1 MGRVMRFFAGKL
13 LHLILV
19 VLAVTAITFVMLDLL
34 PASIAHEIAGRSA
47 TLDDVNA
54 IREQLRL
61 DDPVLVRYGRWLS
74 GAVRWD
80 LGSSLT
86 SGEPVGAA
94 IRSHLPVTLELIAL
108 AQLMALAFAIP
119 VGIVSA
125 RRAGSWFDRL
135 SGTIGFGLTSIPSFA
150 LAMVL
155 IYLFSLRLKWFPA
168 TGYTPLSEGLWANL
182 RGFMLPAASIALIE
196 WVILMRVLRSDL
208 IATLRE
214 DFILLARAKG
224 LPTRRILLRHA
235 LRPSCF
241 SMITL
246 LGIHV
251 GNLIGGAVIIENL
264 FALPGIGRLLLSSI
278 FAQDY
283 PLVEGCVLVIAVG
296 YVAVNFLVDLC
307 YGLLDPRVR
316 REVAGG

>member
-1 MGRVMRFFAGKL
+1 MRFITGRF
-13 LHLILV
+13 LHLIAVVLV
-19 VLAVTAITFVMLDLL
+19 VSAITFVMLDLL

-47 TLDDVNA
+47 TADDVNA
-54 IREQLRL
+54 IRAQLRL
-61 DDPVLVRYGRWLS
+61 DDPVPVRYGRWLS
-74 GAVRWD
+74 AVIQGE
-80 LGSSLT
+80 LGRSLST
-86 SGEPVGAA
+86 GQPVAAA
-94 IRSHLPVTLELIAL
+94 IRAHLPVTLELIAL
-108 AQLMALAFAIP
+108 AQLLALALALPVAIF
-119 VGIVSA
+119 SA
-125 RRAGSWFDRL
+125 WRPGSWLDRL
-135 SGTIGFGLTSIPSFA
+135 CGTTGFALTSIPTFA
-150 LAMVL
+150 LAMLL

-168 TGYTPLSEGLWANL
+168 TGYTPLAEGLWANL
-182 RGFMLPAASIALIE
+182 RGFILPAASIALVE

-224 LPTRRILLRHA
+224 LPVWRIMFRHA

-251 GNLIGGAVIIENL
+251 GNLIGGAVILENL
-264 FALPGIGRLLLSSI
+264 FALPGIGRLLLSGI

-283 PLVEGCVLVIAVG
+283 PLVEGCVLFVSVG
-296 YVAVNFLVDLC
+296 YVAVSFLVDLC

-316 REVAGG
+316 REGAGG